1 MWSEL
6 DAFPGGFA
14 SVIHISSPRPS
25 VILLIATGPLVG
37 QSWCFNQGY
46 TGLQPGSSSPHCRLC
61 WLSIT
66 PILRV
71 FSVPLVQFG
80 QLLLPGSV
88 SQLSSFPC
96 VFRALELLVP
106 HCAGRTNSFCI
117 LLQSSRYPRTR
128 TSSFGY
134 KFSEET

>member
-1 MWSEL
+1 MHFAHRGRDFHLSKFMKWTTRLPMWSEL
-6 DAFPGGFA
+6 DAFSGGFA

-66 PILRV
+66 PMLRV

-96 VFRALELLVP
+96 VFQGVRV
-106 HCAGRTNSFCI
+106 AG
-117 LLQSSRYPRTR
+117 SSLRR
-128 TSSFGY
+128 SH
-134 KFSEET
+134 